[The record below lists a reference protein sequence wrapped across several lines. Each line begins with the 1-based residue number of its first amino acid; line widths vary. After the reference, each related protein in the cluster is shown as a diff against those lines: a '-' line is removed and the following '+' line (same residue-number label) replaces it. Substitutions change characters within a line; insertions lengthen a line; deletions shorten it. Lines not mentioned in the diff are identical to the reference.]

1 MQRIGMTRDPARRLP
16 PSERPGRAPGQAP
29 RALSHLPTVESAAVE
44 TVVLLFTDVEGS
56 TRAWAY
62 EPGDGSVA
70 RAPRRDLARCPGA
83 ATAGSSS
90 STPVTGCAPRFHQ
103 LLDAVL
109 AAIDAQRALESADW
123 GDGPALRVRVAIHAG
138 TAHRRGDDWFG
149 LSLSRC
155 ARLMGA
161 AHGGQVLVSS
171 AAGTL
176 LAEAPAEGATVVDLG
191 RVILRDFSEPEQV
204 WQVVAP
210 ELNTEFPPLRAA
222 AAEGNLPADLS
233 PIIGRSEAI
242 AQVCAAVPQSRL
254 VTLTGAGGVGK
265 TRLGGRRGAD
275 AGIRVRRRGLA
286 GRARVRAGGRGG
298 RPPGRRGPRA

>member
-1 MQRIGMTRDPARRLP
+1 MRGLRARGWFGRSSATTRSLRD
-16 PSERPGRAPGQAP
+16 
-29 RALSHLPTVESAAVE
+29 ALASHGGIEFKHT
-44 TVVLLFTDVEGS
+44 
-56 TRAWAY
+56 
-62 EPGDGSVA
+62 GDGLCATFPSVA
-70 RAPRRDLARCPGA
+70 
-83 ATAGSSS
+83 
-90 STPVTGCAPRFHQ
+90 
-103 LLDAVL
+103 DAVL

-123 GDGPALRVRVAIHAG
+123 EDGPALRVRVAIHAG
-138 TAHRRGDDWFG
+138 TADRRGDDWFG

-265 TRLGGRRGAD
+265 TRLAVAAARTLASEFVDGVWLVELASAQVGEEVDLLVAAEPRGETEIRSVRTGVDRRGDRRPEGLTRARQLRARSRRGRRDERRLLA
-275 AGIRVRRRGLA
+275 AVRV
-286 GRARVRAGGRGG
+286 ARDSRHE
-298 RPPGRRGPRA
+298 P